1 MNYYDTFHRG
11 LTFTLAGVYTF
22 FLILFVGLIAI
33 TTGIN
38 GLYIFLSSGLGGF
51 VVSGLLSERAMRST
65 QVESLGVVRVD
76 ADTPFEIPFIVSNKS
91 RWFTVFGME
100 TLFFTAAPRYR
111 LISGPRQSSAR
122 HYLTVL
128 APRSSLRVVAISQ
141 GMPRGLYTELR
152 VMNLTTFPLGI
163 LEKYKI
169 TRVLSRIIVAPT
181 LDIALL
187 RQIQESLARETRAHA
202 SGHEFY
208 MHRPYQCDSSH
219 LIDWKKSAA
228 KRQRDWVVKD
238 LRFASQTF
246 VVMIDCAWETA
257 ASTDSHVSYE
267 AFLSRIRTTVEAVQ
281 GMSLGFVAV
290 FSPLIRLSRVEETRE
305 ILALAPPFQDRAKG
319 IPIVEKSLSVAA
331 DWDSA
336 STKDPVIFLQ
346 VTSGG
351 VSLGTFHNTAG

>member
-11 LTFTLAGVYTF
+11 LTFTLAGAYTF

-51 VVSGLLSERAMRST
+51 VVSGLLSERAMRIT

-76 ADTPFEIPFIVSNKS
+76 ADTPFEIPFIISNKS

-100 TLFFTAAPRYR
+100 TLFFTSSPRYR
-111 LISGPRQSSAR
+111 LISGPRKSSAK

-128 APRSSLRVVAISQ
+128 APRTSSRVVAMSQ
-141 GMPRGLYTELR
+141 GMSRGFYTELR

-169 TRVLSRIIVAPT
+169 TRVSSRIIVAPGV
-181 LDIALL
+181 DAALM
-187 RQIQESLARETRAHA
+187 RQIQESLTRETHAHA
-202 SGHEFY
+202 CGHEFY
-208 MHRPYQCDSSH
+208 MHRPYRRDSSH

-238 LRFASQTF
+238 LRFASLSF
-246 VVMIDCAWETA
+246 LVMIDSAWETVA
-257 ASTDSHVSYE
+257 GADHHVSYE
-267 AFLSRIRTTVEAVQ
+267 AFLSMIRTAVEAVH
-281 GMSLGFVAV
+281 GMSLDFVAM
-290 FSPLIRLSRVEETRE
+290 FSPSIRLSRIDEMLE
-305 ILALAPPFQDRAKG
+305 ILALAPSFQDRAKG
-319 IPIVEKSLSVAA
+319 IPIVGKSRSVVA

-336 STKDPVIFLQ
+336 PAKDTVIFLQ
-346 VTSGG
+346 VTSSG
-351 VSLGTFHNTAG
+351 VSLGALQNTAG